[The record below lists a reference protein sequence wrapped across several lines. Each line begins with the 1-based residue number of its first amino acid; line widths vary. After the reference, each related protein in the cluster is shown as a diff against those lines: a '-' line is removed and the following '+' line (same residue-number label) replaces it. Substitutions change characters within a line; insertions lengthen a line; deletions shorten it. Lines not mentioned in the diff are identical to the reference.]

1 MGRRAFRPRMFEI
14 EVFKVFLL
22 VLVRFTGLVVSA
34 PVLSSNTIPVLA
46 KIGLSGLC
54 AMLITPTIPALGS
67 PLPDDAIGFAAL
79 AAGELIIG
87 LMIGFVMTLTFAA
100 IQVGGQVL
108 DMQTGFGL
116 MNIFNPA
123 LETQV
128 PIFGFFLFLI
138 AALYLLVTDG
148 HATMIRALAST
159 YGQIPLGGFVAK
171 PELLFEVSAW
181 GRTMFIDGFLIAA
194 PVAGALM
201 LAYVTM
207 GLLGRLIPQIHLF
220 VIGFPITIALGLLV
234 VAMSLSV
241 YVQLLD
247 GMFYRM
253 FKDVGTLIR
262 GLA

>member
-1 MGRRAFRPRMFEI
+1 MFEI

-34 PVLSSNTIPVLA
+34 PVLGSNNIPIVA
-46 KIGLSGLC
+46 KIGLSGLT
-54 AMLITPTIPALGS
+54 ALLITPTIPALDS
-67 PLPDDAIGFAAL
+67 PLPDDMIGFAAL
-79 AAGELIIG
+79 GAGELMIG
-87 LMIGFVMTLTFAA
+87 LMIGFVMTIAFAA

-138 AALYLLVTDG
+138 AALYLLATDG
-148 HATMIRALAST
+148 HMTMIRALVST

-171 PELLFEVSAW
+171 PELLFEVSTW
-181 GRTMFIDGFLIAA
+181 GRVMFIDGFLIAA

-201 LAYVTM
+201 LAYMTM

-220 VIGFPITIALGLLV
+220 VIGFPITIAMGLLV
-234 VAMSLSV
+234 VALSLSV
-241 YVQLLD
+241 YIHLLD

-253 FKDVGTLIR
+253 FRDVGTMIR

>member
-1 MGRRAFRPRMFEI
+1 MFEV

-22 VLVRFTGLVVSA
+22 VLIRFTGLIVAA
-34 PVLSSNTIPVLA
+34 PVLGSNNFPVIA
-46 KIGLSGLC
+46 RIGLSGLF
-54 AMLITPTIPALGS
+54 AIAITPTVPALDT
-67 PLPDDAIGFAAL
+67 PLPDDFIAFAAL
-79 AAGELIIG
+79 GAGELAIG
-87 LMIGFVMTLTFAA
+87 LMVGFVMTIAFAA

-128 PIFGFFLFLI
+128 PIFGFFLFLV
-138 AALYLLVTDG
+138 AAMYLLITDG
-148 HATMIRALAST
+148 HAMMIRALAST
-159 YGQIPLGGFVAK
+159 YTQIPLGGFVAK
-171 PELLFEVSAW
+171 PQLLFEVSTW
-181 GRTMFIDGFLIAA
+181 GRVMFIDGFLIAA

-220 VIGFPITIALGLLV
+220 VIGFPITIALGLMV
-234 VAMSLSV
+234 VALSLSA
-241 YVQLLD
+241 YIHLLD
-247 GMFYRM
+247 GMFFRM
-253 FKDVGTLIR
+253 FRDVGTMVR

>member
-1 MGRRAFRPRMFEI
+1 MFEI

-22 VLVRFTGLVVSA
+22 VLVRFTGLVVAA
-34 PVLSSNTIPVLA
+34 PVLGSNNVPVIA
-46 KIGLSGLC
+46 KIGLSGLS
-54 AMLITPTIPALGS
+54 AMLITPTLPVLGS
-67 PLPDDAIGFAAL
+67 PLPDDFVAFASI
-79 AAGELIIG
+79 AAGELVIG
-87 LMIGFVMTLTFAA
+87 LMIGFVMTLAFAA

-138 AALYLLVTDG
+138 AAMYLLITDG
-148 HATMIRALAST
+148 HAMMVRALAST
-159 YGQIPLGGFVAK
+159 YTQIPLGGFVAK
-171 PELLFEVSAW
+171 PELLFEVSTW
-181 GRTMFIDGFLIAA
+181 GRVMFIDGFLIAA

-220 VIGFPITIALGLLV
+220 VIGFPITIAMGLLV
-234 VAMSLSV
+234 VALSLSV
-241 YVQLLD
+241 YLHLLD

-253 FKDVGTLIR
+253 FKDVGAMIR
-262 GLA
+262 GMA

>member
-1 MGRRAFRPRMFEI
+1 MFRPRMFEI

-22 VLVRFTGLVVSA
+22 VLVRFTGLIVAA
-34 PVLSSNTIPVLA
+34 PVLGSNNIPVIA
-46 KIGLSGLC
+46 KIGLSGLT
-54 AMLITPTIPALGS
+54 ALLITPTVPALDQ
-67 PLPDDAIGFAAL
+67 PLPDDAFALASM
-79 AAGELIIG
+79 AAGELMIG
-87 LMIGFVMTLTFAA
+87 LMIGFVMTIAFAA

-123 LETQV
+123 METQV

-148 HATMIRALAST
+148 HAMMIRALAST
-159 YGQIPLGGFVAK
+159 YSGIPLGGFVAK
-171 PELLFEVSAW
+171 PELLFEVSTW
-181 GRTMFIDGFLIAA
+181 GRVMFIDGFLIAA

-201 LAYVTM
+201 LAYMTM

-220 VIGFPITIALGLLV
+220 VIGFPITIAMGLLI
-234 VAMSLSV
+234 VALSLSV
-241 YVQLLD
+241 YLQLLD

-253 FKDVGTLIR
+253 FRDVGSLIR

>member
-1 MGRRAFRPRMFEI
+1 MFEI
-14 EVFKVFLL
+14 EVFKIFLL

-34 PVLSSNTIPVLA
+34 PVLGSNNIPVIA
-46 KIGLSGLC
+46 KVGLSGLS
-54 AMLITPTIPALGS
+54 ALLITPTLPALET
-67 PLPDDAIGFAAL
+67 PLPDDIVGFASL
-79 AAGELIIG
+79 AVGELMIG
-87 LMIGFVMTLTFAA
+87 LMIGVAMTITFAA

-128 PIFGFFLFLI
+128 PVFGFFLFLI

-148 HATMIRALAST
+148 HAMMIRALAST
-159 YGQIPLGGFVAK
+159 YAQIPPGGFAAK
-171 PELLFEVSAW
+171 PELLFEVSTW
-181 GRTMFIDGFLIAA
+181 GRVMFIDGILIAA

-220 VIGFPITIALGLLV
+220 VIGFPITIALGLIV
-234 VAMSLSV
+234 VALSLTV
-241 YVQLLD
+241 YLHLLD
-247 GMFYRM
+247 GMFHRM
-253 FKDVGTLIR
+253 FRDVGAMVR